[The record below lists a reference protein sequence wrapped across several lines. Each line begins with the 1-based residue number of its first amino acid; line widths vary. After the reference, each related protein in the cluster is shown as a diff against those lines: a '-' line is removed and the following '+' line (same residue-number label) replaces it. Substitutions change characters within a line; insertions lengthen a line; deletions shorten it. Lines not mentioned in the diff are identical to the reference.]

1 MVKSEWN
8 DTVNMQSLLT
18 ERNLD
23 HLICE
28 LYTNEWEREGESVW
42 EAKKLVGY
50 DGEEARKTDP

>member
-1 MVKSEWN
+1 
-8 DTVNMQSLLT
+8 MQSLLT